1 MLANQ
6 RKNRENSSRTS
17 QGSRRYSAKG
27 SEVSQAGSY
36 KDKARA
42 IYNNLGVT
50 NATKDPMSPLK
61 NKDGNFLKKVT
72 NFYLKNKNLDED
84 QLKVK
89 ALGYLDKKGIL
100 KDKINK
106 RYYRDNDLADH
117 LKVNKKQ

>member
-6 RKNRENSSRTS
+6 HKNRDNSSRTS

-27 SEVSQAGSY
+27 SERSHTSSY

-50 NATKDPMSPLK
+50 NATNEQLSPQQ
-61 NKDGNFLKKVT
+61 
-72 NFYLKNKNLDED
+72 NKNLDED
-84 QLKVK
+84 QLKLK
-89 ALGYLDKKGIL
+89 AFSYLDKMGIL